1 MTTFTRPA
9 LAAVMTAALMLLSA
23 CGLYS
28 NTAGLTS
35 SEGPDGTVTTLQVGL
50 FGALSDAGLIL
61 AKDEGCFS
69 AQHIFVQFVTSQSA
83 PTIIGLLAS
92 GNLAAAGTS
101 ATPGLFNAIGDGVP
115 VKIAADKGQ
124 IDATHSWTGLVVRTG
139 GPASVAALRGKKI
152 ALPSI
157 ETSTGAELSQ
167 ALGTAGLTTK
177 DVTLVPGSAADN
189 FSAFMS
195 GAVSAAALQEP
206 FISQAL
212 ASGQAKVLVPFGKTM
227 PDAENGILLF
237 GSALAGNTLLAKRF
251 LAAYL
256 KGVAA
261 YNAAFP
267 ASGKPVGRAEV
278 VKDLIANTA
287 VKKPKLYDT
296 MQPVLFS
303 PGGAVNTASI
313 DYFQRFFVSLGL
325 QKKVV
330 PPSQYLLT
338 TG

>member
-1 MTTFTRPA
+1 MTKFKTPV
-9 LAAVMTAALMLLSA
+9 LAIVMVSTLMLLSGCA
-23 CGLYS
+23 LYG
-28 NTAGLTS
+28 NTTGVS
-35 SEGPDGTVTTLQVGL
+35 SSGGPDGTATIQVGL

-61 AKDEGCFS
+61 AKDEGYFS
-69 AQHIFVQFVTSQSA
+69 AQHIDVQFVTSQSA

-101 ATPGLFNAIGDGVP
+101 ATPGLFNAISDHVP

-124 IDATHSWTGLVVRTG
+124 IDATHSWTGLVVHTG
-139 GPASVAALRGKKI
+139 GPTSVAALKGKKI

-157 ETSTGAELSQ
+157 ETSTGAELSK
-167 ALGTAGLTTK
+167 ALANARLTTK

-212 ASGQAKVLVPFGKTM
+212 ASGNAKVLVPFGQTL

-237 GSALAGNTLLAKRF
+237 GSALASNTSLANRF
-251 LAAYL
+251 LTAYL

-267 ASGKPVGRAEV
+267 TSGNPVSRTEV

-287 VKKPKLYDT
+287 VKKPGLYQS

-303 PGGAVNTASI
+303 PNGAVNTASI
-313 DYFQRFFVSLGL
+313 DYFQKFFVRLGL